1 GTVEGYETPLALLLP
16 PAGPEA
22 EYGGR
27 IEGRVHAFG
36 SPNQPWQAE
45 AGMRIIDA
53 AIIYRPQGAEPE
65 TLNLGTGGLAATVKP
80 ERVDFSF
87 GVQAFTDTF
96 LFANAQLDRTRGG
109 EMIHLP
115 LTGDV
120 RARAADANILPLL
133 FSEVDNAAGVL
144 TANATIRGTLA
155 EPEINGRVELAK
167 AELES
172 YRVNLALRDLDLV
185 ADLASNGVNFR

>member
-1 GTVEGYETPLALLLP
+1 TTTKLVTGKADDKVSIAEPAKIVASSGSAQLDNFCLLAGAGRVCASGKWERDGEWEGTVAGYEIPLALLLP
-16 PAGPEA
+16 PAGLEA

-36 SPNQPWQAE
+36 SPNKPWQAE

-87 GVQAFTDTF
+87 
-96 LFANAQLDRTRGG
+96 
-109 EMIHLP
+109 
-115 LTGDV
+115 
-120 RARAADANILPLL
+120 
-133 FSEVDNAAGVL
+133 
-144 TANATIRGTLA
+144 
-155 EPEINGRVELAK
+155 
-167 AELES
+167 
-172 YRVNLALRDLDLV
+172 
-185 ADLASNGVNFR
+185 